1 MYSIG
6 LSMQLKPGSY
16 EGYKEAHDNLWPE
29 IAKSMDDNNVRMSIY
44 LLGDRLFLHAV
55 APSEADWLKSRE
67 DPALERWSEYMGNYL
82 ATDGEGNIIFDT
94 LPEAFA
100 FGMFKSE

>member
-6 LSMQLKPGSY
+6 LSMQLKPRSY

-29 IAKSMDDNNVRMSIY
+29 IAKSMADNNVSMSIY

-67 DPALERWSEYMGNYL
+67 DPELERWSEYMGNYL
-82 ATDGEGNIIFDT
+82 ATDDAGNIIFDT

-100 FGMFKSE
+100 FGMFKS

>member
-1 MYSIG
+1 M
-6 LSMQLKPGSY
+6 
-16 EGYKEAHDNLWPE
+16 A
-29 IAKSMDDNNVRMSIY
+29 DNNVSMSILETIGSRPSGGVSGASYMGVY

-67 DPALERWSEYMGNYL
+67 DPELERWSEYMGNYL
-82 ATDGEGNIIFDT
+82 ATDDAGNIIFDT